1 MLHVALAA
9 LFNVGLN
16 VFFKLAGLRAAPTKY
31 AFLAIG
37 LALGGG
43 FAYFFARSLERLDLG
58 VAYPTFAGASV
69 VLTMVLGMAMF
80 GESFAWTKALGAALI
95 VAGIVVAFR

>member
-1 MLHVALAA
+1 MLQLALAA

-16 VFFKLAGLRAAPTKY
+16 TFFKLAGDRAAPTKY
-31 AFLAIG
+31 AFLAAG
-37 LALGGG
+37 LAMGGG

-58 VAYPTFAGASV
+58 IAYPIFAGASV
-69 VLTMVLGMAMF
+69 VLTMAIGMTVF

-95 VAGIVVAFR
+95 IAGIAIAFR